1 MIRRKIKEEVE
12 IEKKTKPETNAEKKA
27 KRLEELRKEIEGK
40 SKGGVTKAKDGKS
53 IGNLLKPGEEPDIE
67 KYKKAKD
74 TEASYTMK
82 KSDGS
87 AEHKVMEK
95 IGKEA
100 KNSLKEKIL
109 KGQDSAKAEIEMM
122 KEIKEKYGFKKGG
135 VTKAKDGKSIGNL
148 LKPGEE
154 PGEGYEGSP
163 DMYPDYG
170 EDRKDAKEAGKDKA
184 YMQSRGYNE
193 GGSVSRGV
201 GKAIRGT
208 KFKGVF

>member
-12 IEKKTKPETNAEKKA
+12 IENKTKPETNAEKKA

-53 IGNLLKPGEEPDIE
+53 ID
-67 KYKKAKD
+67 
-74 TEASYTMK
+74 
-82 KSDGS
+82 
-87 AEHKVMEK
+87 
-95 IGKEA
+95 
-100 KNSLKEKIL
+100 
-109 KGQDSAKAEIEMM
+109 
-122 KEIKEKYGFKKGG
+122 
-135 VTKAKDGKSIGNL
+135 NL

-163 DMYPDYG
+163 DMYPDYE
-170 EDRKDAKEAGKDKA
+170 EDKKDAKEAGKDKA

>member
-1 MIRRKIKEEVE
+1 VLGSNMIRRKIKEEVE
-12 IEKKTKPETNAEKKA
+12 IENKTKPETNAEKKA

-53 IGNLLKPGEEPDIE
+53 ID
-67 KYKKAKD
+67 
-74 TEASYTMK
+74 
-82 KSDGS
+82 
-87 AEHKVMEK
+87 
-95 IGKEA
+95 
-100 KNSLKEKIL
+100 
-109 KGQDSAKAEIEMM
+109 
-122 KEIKEKYGFKKGG
+122 
-135 VTKAKDGKSIGNL
+135 NL

-163 DMYPDYG
+163 DMYPDYE
-170 EDRKDAKEAGKDKA
+170 EDKKDAKEAGKDKA

>member
-12 IEKKTKPETNAEKKA
+12 IENKTKPETNAEKKA

-53 IGNLLKPGEEPDIE
+53 IGNLLKPGEEP
-67 KYKKAKD
+67 
-74 TEASYTMK
+74 
-82 KSDGS
+82 
-87 AEHKVMEK
+87 
-95 IGKEA
+95 
-100 KNSLKEKIL
+100 
-109 KGQDSAKAEIEMM
+109 
-122 KEIKEKYGFKKGG
+122 
-135 VTKAKDGKSIGNL
+135 
-148 LKPGEE
+148 
-154 PGEGYEGSP
+154 GEGYEGSP
-163 DMYPDYG
+163 DMYPDYE
-170 EDRKDAKEAGKDKA
+170 EDKKDAKEAGKDKA

>member
-1 MIRRKIKEEVE
+1 MSEDFNLKYERQKAGIID
-12 IEKKTKPETNAEKKA
+12 KKTGKVSPPYDKGTQNINKLKGLSKALKVVGIPLAIGVAAYETYKKR
-27 KRLEELRKEIEGK
+27 KDKKEIEGKSKFPTDPVGK

-53 IGNLLKPGEEPDIE
+53 ID
-67 KYKKAKD
+67 
-74 TEASYTMK
+74 
-82 KSDGS
+82 
-87 AEHKVMEK
+87 
-95 IGKEA
+95 
-100 KNSLKEKIL
+100 
-109 KGQDSAKAEIEMM
+109 
-122 KEIKEKYGFKKGG
+122 
-135 VTKAKDGKSIGNL
+135 NL

>member
-12 IEKKTKPETNAEKKA
+12 IENKTKPETNAEKKA

-53 IGNLLKPGEEPDIE
+53 ID
-67 KYKKAKD
+67 
-74 TEASYTMK
+74 
-82 KSDGS
+82 
-87 AEHKVMEK
+87 
-95 IGKEA
+95 
-100 KNSLKEKIL
+100 
-109 KGQDSAKAEIEMM
+109 
-122 KEIKEKYGFKKGG
+122 
-135 VTKAKDGKSIGNL
+135 NL

>member
-53 IGNLLKPGEEPDIE
+53 ID
-67 KYKKAKD
+67 
-74 TEASYTMK
+74 
-82 KSDGS
+82 
-87 AEHKVMEK
+87 
-95 IGKEA
+95 
-100 KNSLKEKIL
+100 
-109 KGQDSAKAEIEMM
+109 
-122 KEIKEKYGFKKGG
+122 
-135 VTKAKDGKSIGNL
+135 NL

>member
-1 MIRRKIKEEVE
+1 MSEDFNLKYERQKAGIIDKKTGKVSPPYDKGTQNINKLKGLNSKALKVGWNTTSNRCSCIRNTTKKEKIK
-12 IEKKTKPETNAEKKA
+12 
-27 KRLEELRKEIEGK
+27 KEIEGK
-40 SKGGVTKAKDGKS
+40 SKFPTDPVGKS
-53 IGNLLKPGEEPDIE
+53 
-67 KYKKAKD
+67 
-74 TEASYTMK
+74 
-82 KSDGS
+82 
-87 AEHKVMEK
+87 
-95 IGKEA
+95 
-100 KNSLKEKIL
+100 
-109 KGQDSAKAEIEMM
+109 
-122 KEIKEKYGFKKGG
+122 KGG

>member
-12 IEKKTKPETNAEKKA
+12 IENKTKPETNAEKKA
-27 KRLEELRKEIEGK
+27 KRLGELRKEIEGK

-53 IGNLLKPGEEPDIE
+53 ID
-67 KYKKAKD
+67 
-74 TEASYTMK
+74 
-82 KSDGS
+82 
-87 AEHKVMEK
+87 
-95 IGKEA
+95 
-100 KNSLKEKIL
+100 
-109 KGQDSAKAEIEMM
+109 
-122 KEIKEKYGFKKGG
+122 
-135 VTKAKDGKSIGNL
+135 NL

>member
-12 IEKKTKPETNAEKKA
+12 IENKTKPETNAEKKA

-40 SKGGVTKAKDGKS
+40 S
-53 IGNLLKPGEEPDIE
+53 
-67 KYKKAKD
+67 
-74 TEASYTMK
+74 
-82 KSDGS
+82 
-87 AEHKVMEK
+87 
-95 IGKEA
+95 
-100 KNSLKEKIL
+100 
-109 KGQDSAKAEIEMM
+109 
-122 KEIKEKYGFKKGG
+122 KGG